1 MNVLWLE
8 FRFSLL
14 SPLVIRFA
22 PTFDTRAASPPS
34 KRSEIRNIGTSVN
47 ELSPGERKGGAI
59 NCADF

>member
-22 PTFDTRAASPPS
+22 PTFDTRAASS
-34 KRSEIRNIGTSVN
+34 VERSEIRNIGTSVN

-59 NCADF
+59 NCAGF

>member
-34 KRSEIRNIGTSVN
+34 RKVRDSKHWD
-47 ELSPGERKGGAI
+47 ER
-59 NCADF
+59 